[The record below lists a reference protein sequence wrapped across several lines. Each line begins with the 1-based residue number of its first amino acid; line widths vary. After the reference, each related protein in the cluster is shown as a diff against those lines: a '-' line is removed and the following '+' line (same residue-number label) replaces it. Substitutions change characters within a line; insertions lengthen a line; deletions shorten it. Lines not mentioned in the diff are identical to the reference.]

1 MRDALETAIGDGSVG
16 DRLWLYA
23 TYHCNLACVY
33 CLTESHPRIADR
45 RRLSDE
51 AMVQAAREA
60 RELGFTCVGIT
71 GGETF
76 MLPSFP

>member
-1 MRDALETAIGDGSVG
+1 MRERFEQAIAEGRCG

-45 RRLSDE
+45 RTLDHFRDDQL
-51 AMVQAAREA
+51 V
-60 RELGFTCVGIT
+60 ELALLAGATQLLNHFCTAFDIS
-71 GGETF
+71 
-76 MLPSFP
+76 PA

>member
-1 MRDALETAIGDGSVG
+1 MMDTRAAFATAIEEGRMG

-33 CLTESHPRIADR
+33 CLTESSPRIVDR
-45 RRLSDE
+45 RAMTPE
-51 AMVQAAREA
+51 AMIDAVREA
-60 RELGFTCVGIT
+60 REIGLSCVGVT

-76 MLPSFP
+76 MLP